1 MSNIQVRA
9 QQLTP
14 GRSPDSNW
22 VALRASRDGSP
33 IVVPWFQALVLEGRV
48 FQAIGPEQLTITNTP
63 MTLLALSTVDTA
75 AAIFVDIAD
84 GTAVLPLEAYG
95 NYQATG
101 AAIAQAWL
109 VLSDTLVTT
118 AGTETST
125 SIRNLNRAAPVTS
138 AGTAAHTASGE
149 ADHIS
154 GAEVFLYQHATSFDV
169 DAAADSGN
177 ERFYW
182 KAADNGYAAIGVD
195 GSSYVLRLGPTT
207 SGTGWASL
215 TWAELPESAVL

>member
-48 FQAIGPEQLTITNTP
+48 FQALGPEQLTITNTP
-63 MTLLALSTVDTA
+63 MTLLALSTADTA
-75 AAIFVDIAD
+75 AALYVDVAD

-95 NYQATG
+95 NFQATG
-101 AAIAQAWL
+101 AAISQVWV
-109 VLSDTLVTT
+109 VLSDTLLGTG
-118 AGTETST
+118 GTETST
-125 SIRNLNRAAPVTS
+125 SVRNLNRAAPVTS

-154 GAEVFLYQHATSFDV
+154 GAEVFIYQRATSFDI
-169 DAAADSGN
+169 DAAVGSQEVDL
-177 ERFYW
+177 W
-182 KAADNGYAAIGVD
+182 KAQDQGYAPVGVD
-195 GSSYVLRLGPTT
+195 GAAFLIRVGPTT